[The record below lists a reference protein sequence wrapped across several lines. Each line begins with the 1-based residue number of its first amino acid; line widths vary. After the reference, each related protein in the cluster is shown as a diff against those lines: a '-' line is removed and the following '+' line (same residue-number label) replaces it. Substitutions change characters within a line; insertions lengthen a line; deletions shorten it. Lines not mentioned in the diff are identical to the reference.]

1 VQIRRIL
8 FLSFSV
14 LLLLVVLP
22 LAGLPFF
29 STRTILEEEI
39 GRNLSSDAAML
50 MEQTDMLMF
59 ERMQN
64 VHSWSHLDIIQEGR
78 IGDIDKRLS
87 QFLAEVDQ
95 GYEKM
100 YLNLYFTDNSQHIV
114 AANRPELIGRVQ
126 NGKITSDNLIK
137 VPNGEVFI
145 EDIILSE
152 PPYAEASLVI
162 RAPVPA
168 RYSSGDIG
176 QLYGM
181 LNMQLLFRLLDKASK
196 SSTGDRYIVLLD
208 RDGRAIAASS
218 GLRKPEFL
226 LQSSFADWRPKQN
239 ETLFVHPGKPVMDS
253 QVLVGFAGSKGY
265 QGYAQTGWSILIF
278 QNTATAYLPVR
289 TLWILFSVV
298 IIATM
303 LLAFLTS
310 HWISGRIAQPL
321 SGLTRWVRE
330 VRYFEKQTPP
340 HFGGTK
346 EIQELE
352 AAFGHMLQELEHYR
366 DQVIQTAKLAVVG
379 EMAAIMAHEVRTP
392 LGILSTSAQWLQREP
407 GLTPEGKEMTQ
418 FILDESARLN
428 RLVTMLLECARP
440 REPQMREHNLHDIIA
455 RAVDLLTIQANKKH
469 LHIEQQ
475 MDAHSPVISCDA
487 ELMTQVFL
495 NLIHNAI
502 QIVPDN
508 GIIRI
513 RIQSTRMPK
522 HIAIEIADNGPG
534 IAAEDYQRLF
544 DPFFTKR
551 EGGVGLG
558 LTVTRQI
565 ILAHNGQISASPS
578 EWGGACFTLLLPIKQ
593 E

>member
-1 VQIRRIL
+1 
-8 FLSFSV
+8 
-14 LLLLVVLP
+14 
-22 LAGLPFF
+22 
-29 STRTILEEEI
+29 
-39 GRNLSSDAAML
+39 
-50 MEQTDMLMF
+50 
-59 ERMQN
+59 
-64 VHSWSHLDIIQEGR
+64 
-78 IGDIDKRLS
+78 
-87 QFLAEVDQ
+87 
-95 GYEKM
+95 
-100 YLNLYFTDNSQHIV
+100 
-114 AANRPELIGRVQ
+114 
-126 NGKITSDNLIK
+126 
-137 VPNGEVFI
+137 
-145 EDIILSE
+145 
-152 PPYAEASLVI
+152 
-162 RAPVPA
+162 
-168 RYSSGDIG
+168 
-176 QLYGM
+176 
-181 LNMQLLFRLLDKASK
+181 
-196 SSTGDRYIVLLD
+196 
-208 RDGRAIAASS
+208 
-218 GLRKPEFL
+218 
-226 LQSSFADWRPKQN
+226 
-239 ETLFVHPGKPVMDS
+239 
-253 QVLVGFAGSKGY
+253 
-265 QGYAQTGWSILIF
+265 
-278 QNTATAYLPVR
+278 
-289 TLWILFSVV
+289 
-298 IIATM
+298 M

-340 HFGGTK
+340 HFGGTR

-352 AAFGHMLQELEHYR
+352 SAFGHMLQELEHYR
-366 DQVIQTAKLAVVG
+366 DRVIQTAKLAVVG

-455 RAVDLLTIQANKKH
+455 RAVELLTLQANKKH

-475 MDAHSPVISCDA
+475 LDADSQTISCDA

-502 QIVPDN
+502 QIVPEN

-513 RIQSTRMPK
+513 RIRSTRMAK
-522 HIAIEIADNGPG
+522 HLAIEIADNGPG

-578 EWGGACFTLLLPIKQ
+578 VWGGACFTLLLPIKQ